1 MASTHQWPQLAC
13 DAPNASTHHQN
24 FQLIIDKLIG
34 TYNLI
39 EKKKL
44 SKNLKPTINKQ
55 PNSYW
60 PHTCITLLI
69 PKLVLHIMT
78 QIDMVVNITLNN
90 NQYPLDWFKTH

>member
-39 EKKKL
+39 EKK
-44 SKNLKPTINKQ
+44 N
-55 PNSYW
+55 W
-60 PHTCITLLI
+60 A
-69 PKLVLHIMT
+69 
-78 QIDMVVNITLNN
+78 
-90 NQYPLDWFKTH
+90 KT